1 MRITIHQPEHIPWLG
16 VMYKLTRVE
25 YLVILDNV
33 QFRKNYFGNRNRV
46 MGPQGPTYV
55 TVPVHLSGH
64 TSNTYRDIQIV
75 QDNKW
80 RKRYLGILR
89 DGYRKHP
96 FFQDYFSAMQEI
108 LDRPWTHV
116 AALNEEIIRF
126 LCRSL
131 DLSIPMVRA
140 SEMDL
145 PKSRSTELLLH
156 ICRKVGA
163 TEYLAGSQAGNYL
176 QEDLFEAEGVKV
188 LHTDFVHPTYP
199 QQGTREFV
207 SHLGSLDL
215 LMNCG
220 PQASRI
226 VRACGAS
233 SNEK

>member
-1 MRITIHQPEHIPWLG
+1 MRITIHQPEHMPWLG
-16 VMYKLTRVE
+16 VMYKLTQVE
-25 YLVILDNV
+25 FLVILDNV

-75 QDNKW
+75 QDDKW

-89 DGYRKHP
+89 DGYRRHP
-96 FFQDYFSAMQEI
+96 YFQEYFA
-108 LDRPWTHV
+108 D
-116 AALNEEIIRF
+116 LNLEIIGL
-126 LCRSL
+126 LCRSIG
-131 DLSIPMVRA
+131 LSIPVVRA

-145 PKSRSTELLLH
+145 PESHSTELLLH

-176 QEDLFEAEGVKV
+176 EEDLFQAAGVKV

-199 QQGTREFV
+199 QQGSQEFV

-220 PQASRI
+220 PQAAEI
-226 VRACGAS
+226 VRACGGS
-233 SNEK
+233 